1 MAKRISVSAAKG
13 KGRKFQQDIAKY
25 IAIVTGQPYGK
36 DEDIESRG
44 GGQHGVDIILRG
56 EAKRLFPFAVECKR
70 QESWSV
76 HNWIEQ
82 AQTNIGNFKT
92 WLLFARRSNEKPVV
106 IMDADFFFELYKE
119 FLELDKDSDL
129 HYGGKPSTDIF

>member
-25 IAIVTGQPYGK
+25 ISIVTGQEYGK
-36 DEDIESRG
+36 DEDIESRPM
-44 GGQHGVDIILRG
+44 GQAGCDIILRG

-70 QESWSV
+70 QEKWSV
-76 HNWIEQ
+76 NKWIEQ

-119 FLELDKDSDL
+119 FLELDNEQE
-129 HYGGKPSTDIF
+129 KPS